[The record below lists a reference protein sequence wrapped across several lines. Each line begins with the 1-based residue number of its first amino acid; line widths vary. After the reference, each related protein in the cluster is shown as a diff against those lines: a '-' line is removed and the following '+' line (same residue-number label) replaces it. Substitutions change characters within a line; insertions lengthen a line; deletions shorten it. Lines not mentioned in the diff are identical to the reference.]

1 MSVCLTRDVRGAGV
15 TARPSVGEG
24 VRTARSWWPQHVATR
39 LIVAAPGRGN
49 IVPRPLRHHHHA
61 APAPAAAAA
70 AAGASQE
77 VSRSAMIQRISPLSS
92 QACEHPPPPRAL
104 PRHRRK

>member
-61 APAPAAAAA
+61 APAPAAVA